1 MAFDDD
7 HKKCII
13 ATLATVEAS
22 NDYGIISAPD
32 TLSLGIGQWTQGRAY
47 DLLSKFSAG
56 TSFGPTVDGW
66 MAEGRD
72 SWTISSRK
80 YQYLSGADRDAL
92 SSALDSDEGHRIQN
106 RQMQDDL
113 ENEYIPRCQEL
124 GLDPET
130 ETEAC
135 MMLIVVMHRWG
146 NYAPILGRLVAGAG
160 HPATLDSMSDAI
172 KYEGEWYA
180 VGQRYEIAYDMISN
194 LKTNGV
200 ELSPGEN
207 GSGNKNTFNKHRGLK
222 DGQASK
228 SIKYIKQSGD
238 GSLSIYMADGSVGRA
253 YISGDGYYRAS
264 TESQKTPQKKPG
276 DSGGSGGGGGG
287 GGGATAEGIKAMTAK
302 AIDSLGKFTYHQWYE
317 ARLHPDETGVTDCSG
332 FCWWLYK
339 TCCDIDIGPGG
350 TSEIFGNQNSGWVV
364 AEGSG
369 SFNAADQVKEGD
381 LVVCLWYSGGGH
393 IEYCTGG
400 DGGWESIGARGPDG
414 HAEPN
419 YGSLSMFAGCDWQLR
434 RYI

>member
-1 MAFDDD
+1 MAFDDE
-7 HKKCII
+7 HKKCMI

-22 NDYGIISAPD
+22 NDYGIITAPD

-47 DLLSKFSAG
+47 DLLSKFSSG
-56 TSFGPTVDGW
+56 TSFGSTVDGW
-66 MAEGRD
+66 MSQGRD

-80 YQYLSGADRDAL
+80 YQYLSGADADAL

-106 RQMQDDL
+106 KQMQDDL
-113 ENEYIPRCQEL
+113 ENDYIPRCAEL
-124 GLDPET
+124 GMDPES

-146 NYAPILGRLVAGAG
+146 NYASILGRLERGAG

-180 VGQRYEIAYDMISN
+180 VGQRYEIAYDMIAN

-200 ELSPGEN
+200 ELNPGESGGDNN
-207 GSGNKNTFNKHRGLK
+207 GAAGKNKGKK
-222 DGQASK
+222 DAEDAK
-228 SIKYIKQSGD
+228 KVKYIRASGD
-238 GSLSIYMADGSVGRA
+238 GSLAIYMADGSIGRA
-253 YISGDGYYRAS
+253 YLSGDGYYRAS
-264 TESQKTPQKKPG
+264 TSSQK
-276 DSGGSGGGGGG
+276 GSGKKEESGSGGGGG
-287 GGGATAEGIKAMTAK
+287 GGGATADGIKAMTQK
-302 AIDSLGKFTYHQWYE
+302 AVESIGQFVYHQWYE
-317 ARLHPDETGVTDCSG
+317 ARLHPDQTGVTDCSG

-350 TSEIFGNQNSGWVV
+350 TSEIFGNQGSGWVV
-364 AEGSG
+364 AEGEG
-369 SFNAADQVKEGD
+369 SFSAADQVREGD

-414 HAEPN
+414 HSEPR
-419 YGSLSMFAGCDWQLR
+419 YGSLSMFSGCSWELR
-434 RYI
+434 RYIK